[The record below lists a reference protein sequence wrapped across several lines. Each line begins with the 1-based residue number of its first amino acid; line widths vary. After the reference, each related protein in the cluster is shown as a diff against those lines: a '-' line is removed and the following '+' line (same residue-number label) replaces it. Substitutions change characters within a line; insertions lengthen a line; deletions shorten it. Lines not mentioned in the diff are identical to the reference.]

1 MTDEQL
7 DVLGAT
13 SPAEHT
19 AAVQA
24 IFDRIARRYD
34 RINSA
39 ISLGHVRQWRRE
51 LLRTVSQ
58 LPHRQVLDLA
68 CGTGDITIALLE
80 ELKVK
85 QMTGVDFSHEMLAIA
100 KHKLASRALSGRVTL
115 KQGAAE
121 ELPLPD
127 QSVELATIAFGVR
140 NFTDVEAAMREVRRV
155 LVPQGHLVV
164 LELTRPRSLWAR
176 VMYDVY
182 ANTIL
187 PLLGGLMS
195 GSFRSYT
202 YLTRSIR
209 AFTRNNTLV
218 KAIDASGLRLE
229 SQRHLTMGTVE
240 LLVAKRVDC

>member
-1 MTDEQL
+1 MAGGD
-7 DVLGAT
+7 
-13 SPAEHT
+13 S
-19 AAVQA
+19 
-24 IFDRIARRYD
+24 AR
-34 RINSA
+34 
-39 ISLGHVRQWRRE
+39 
-51 LLRTVSQ
+51 
-58 LPHRQVLDLA
+58 
-68 CGTGDITIALLE
+68 
-80 ELKVK
+80 
-85 QMTGVDFSHEMLAIA
+85 EMLAIA

-140 NFTDVEAAMREVRRV
+140 NFTDVEAAMREVHRV
-155 LVPQGHLVV
+155 LMPQGHLVV

-218 KAIDASGLRLE
+218 KAIDTSGLQLE
-229 SQRHLTMGTVE
+229 SQRRLTMGTVE